1 VAIYIN
7 SPGASIAINT
17 GLRRMNARISTSV
30 VKSLGDIDSIP
41 DIATIN
47 GVDVTGDKTAAD
59 YGLVTLEEFEP
70 LTVTPTING
79 VEVKGDKTTDDFGI
93 MTKDEYEDRIP
104 SINGVKLDGDFTG
117 DELGL
122 INEDENVI
130 LYSEYEEEEEQQ

>member
-1 VAIYIN
+1 MAIYIN

-17 GLRRMNARISTSV
+17 GLKRMNARIATSV

-41 DIATIN
+41 EEVPTIN
-47 GVDVTGDKTAAD
+47 GVDVVGDKTAAD

-79 VEVKGDKTTDDFGI
+79 VEVTGDKTTDDFGI

-104 SINGVKLDGDFTG
+104 TINDVKVEGNLAGED
-117 DELGL
+117 LGL
-122 INEDENVI
+122 IDRSDNVI
-130 LYSEYEEEEEQQ
+130 LYDDVTEGEL